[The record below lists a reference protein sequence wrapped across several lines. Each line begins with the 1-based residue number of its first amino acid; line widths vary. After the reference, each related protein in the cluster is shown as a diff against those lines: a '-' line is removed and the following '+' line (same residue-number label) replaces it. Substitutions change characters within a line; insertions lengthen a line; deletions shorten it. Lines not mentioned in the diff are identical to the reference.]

1 MPRFT
6 LICDHSCD
14 LDTHIVT
21 HEFNAEH
28 LYDVVDNIDMFLKGA
43 GYVYKGNLEFV
54 EHEAVGA
61 GTNTEFGGAGNK
73 HSQYY
78 YDGDR
83 NR

>member
-6 LICDHSCD
+6 LICDHSND

-43 GYVYKGNLEFV
+43 GYVYKGNLELV
-54 EHEAVGA
+54 EEEQHS
-61 GTNTEFGGAGNK
+61 K
-73 HSQYY
+73 HY
-78 YDGDR
+78 YDKDR

>member
-21 HEFNAEH
+21 HEFNAEY

-54 EHEAVGA
+54 EQEQHS
-61 GTNTEFGGAGNK
+61 K
-73 HSQYY
+73 HY

>member
-21 HEFNAEH
+21 HEFNAEN
-28 LYDVVDNIDMFLKGA
+28 LFDVVDNIDMFLKGA

-54 EHEAVGA
+54 EQE
-61 GTNTEFGGAGNK
+61 T
-73 HSQYY
+73 HSKYIVSKILL
-78 YDGDR
+78 
-83 NR
+83 

>member
-21 HEFNAEH
+21 HEFNAEN
-28 LYDVVDNIDMFLKGA
+28 LFDVVDNIDTFLKGA

-54 EHEAVGA
+54 EQE
-61 GTNTEFGGAGNK
+61 TRSK
-73 HSQYY
+73 YY
-78 YDGDR
+78 YDKDR

>member
-21 HEFNAEH
+21 HEFNAEN
-28 LYDVVDNIDMFLKGA
+28 LFDVVDNIDMFLKGA

-54 EHEAVGA
+54 EQE
-61 GTNTEFGGAGNK
+61 TPSK
-73 HSQYY
+73 HYFEP
-78 YDGDR
+78 DR
-83 NR
+83 NP

>member
-21 HEFNAEH
+21 HEFNAEN
-28 LYDVVDNIDMFLKGA
+28 LFDVVDNIDMFLKGA

-54 EHEAVGA
+54 AQ
-61 GTNTEFGGAGNK
+61 GTHSKYNTLK
-73 HSQYY
+73 ILL
-78 YDGDR
+78 
-83 NR
+83 